1 MRYHDSGCKLVSKRF
16 VFAAPLFALLFGI
29 FGLSYSGYAF
39 VSLQAGNLPFYWA
52 NSTITFTINE
62 VADPGT
68 SDESDVAAVRLG
80 FEAWSKVPSSRLD
93 FVEDTS
99 SQSRARTD
107 WRADNLHTVLWDTTN
122 ESGFFGPGSGLVAIT
137 PVDFDPSSG
146 RILDADILFNG
157 TKPFSTSGDAG
168 KFDIQ
173 NIATHEV
180 GHFVGFDH
188 SAVVG
193 ATMNPFANTTD
204 TRLRSLEA
212 DDIAAAGAIYP
223 VGAEPGSV
231 QGYVRRDGKP
241 VSGAHVVAEDMD
253 GVAASAGLS
262 DGNGFFRIR
271 GLDQGSYAVYAE
283 PLDGPVTNANFSI
296 HTSGLTI
303 DTNFGTTFW
312 GSGGFSSPRNPERVS
327 VSFAQATDL
336 GQIDLLASSGM
347 NLTSISRTTIMPNS
361 ELTLSVYGHG
371 LSGADTILIPG
382 PPGDALFVSD
392 ETFSSS
398 SARAVVS
405 VGPSALSQLRSV
417 RVFNDATSAC
427 VVLTGGFEIRAAA
440 PSLTGLD
447 PVEGMVGTQVTLNGA
462 NFEPGARVIFGGYV
476 IQASGS
482 GSSLSF
488 VVPNAAGGT
497 YSIAVE
503 NPDGQFVKIKNG
515 FAMEGPTDPAEPV
528 EEPAPVTQ
536 DPASAN
542 SNSAAAAAAAA
553 GGGAPGT
560 ASSGDGGG
568 GGGGGCALGAQ
579 ADSDL
584 PTSFLFLMVLG
595 GLVTLRR
602 R

>member
-1 MRYHDSGCKLVSKRF
+1 MAYHDSGCKLVSKRF
-16 VFAAPLFALLFGI
+16 VFAAPIFALLFGV
-29 FGLSYSGYAF
+29 FGLSYSSYAF
-39 VSLQAGNLPFYWA
+39 VSLQAGNLPFYWP

-68 SDESDVAAVRLG
+68 TDESDVAAVRLG

-99 SQSRARTD
+99 AASRSRTD
-107 WRADNLHTVLWDTTN
+107 WRSDNLHTVLWDTNN
-122 ESGFFGPGSGLVAIT
+122 ESGFFGAGSGLVAIT

-146 RILDADILFNG
+146 KIIDADILFNG

-180 GHFVGFDH
+180 GHFVGLDH
-188 SAVVG
+188 SAVIG

-223 VGAEPGSV
+223 VGAEPGSI
-231 QGYVRRDGKP
+231 QGYVSRGGNP
-241 VSGAHVVAEDMD
+241 VSGAHVVAEDMN

-262 DGNGFFRIR
+262 DANGFFRIR

-303 DTNFGTTFW
+303 ETNFGTTFW
-312 GSGGFSSPRNPERVS
+312 GAGGLSSPANPERVN

-336 GQIDLLASSGM
+336 GTIDLLAASGM
-347 NLTSISRTTIMPNS
+347 NLTSISQTTIMPNS
-361 ELTLSVYGHG
+361 ELTLSVYGSG
-371 LSGADTILIPG
+371 LGSADTFLIPG
-382 PPGDALFVSD
+382 PAGDPLFVTD
-392 ETFSSS
+392 PNFSSS

-405 VGPSALSQLRSV
+405 VGPSALSQIRSV
-417 RVFNDATSAC
+417 RVFNSATNAC
-427 VVLTGGFEIRAAA
+427 VVLTGGFEIRGVA

-447 PVEGMVGTQVTLNGA
+447 PAEGESGTVVTLSGA

-476 IQASGS
+476 IQATGS
-482 GSSLSF
+482 GTSISF
-488 VVPNAAGGT
+488 TIPNAPSGT
-497 YSIAVE
+497 YSVAVE

-515 FAMEGPTDPAEPV
+515 FTMAGNETPTVAT
-528 EEPAPVTQ
+528 EEPAPVASQENT
-536 DPASAN
+536 PAASGG
-542 SNSAAAAAAAA
+542 SSSAAAGAASA
-553 GGGAPGT
+553 GAP
-560 ASSGDGGG
+560 ASGGGG
-568 GGGGGCALGAQ
+568 GGGGGCALGPQ
-579 ADSDL
+579 GSSDV
-584 PTSFLFLMVLG
+584 PASFLFLLVLG